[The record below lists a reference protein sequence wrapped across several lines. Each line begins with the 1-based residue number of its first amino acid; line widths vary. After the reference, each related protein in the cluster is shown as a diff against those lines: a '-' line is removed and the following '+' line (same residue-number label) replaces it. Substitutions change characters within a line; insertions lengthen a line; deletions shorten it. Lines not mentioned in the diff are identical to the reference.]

1 MLSPCFKGYRIVLPR
16 LVFAHRY
23 YRQKG
28 FLPKRR
34 KPIIHP
40 SQGIRLCRFLYQTKV
55 GERGGVSEPS
65 KRNQFRS
72 TNKSL
77 KHVWTKVKS
86 KRSEGEE
93 SPMHLDLQKQNV
105 HTPT

>member
-1 MLSPCFKGYRIVLPR
+1 
-16 LVFAHRY
+16 
-23 YRQKG
+23 
-28 FLPKRR
+28 
-34 KPIIHP
+34 
-40 SQGIRLCRFLYQTKV
+40 V

-86 KRSEGEE
+86 KRSEGEG
-93 SPMHLDLQKQNV
+93 SPMHLDLQKQNRV
-105 HTPT
+105 EGIHFQLERPILPLSCVCECVLESNHLAEEKEKFYFIIGIGHNSK